1 VVLISGGL
9 RGDRQPC
16 GVEQNGEG
24 AERHED
30 GECGGEEKSCGTSQ
44 TEGHEQI
51 RPVMWLAHENLWAR
65 YKQWVAAA
73 GARGMVGQGGTVRI
87 GGGGG
92 PAATAGARGRK
103 TPWWLTSGPSVPFN
117 LIHFSKAPTSK
128 FTNMIFLISKNEE
141 TFLGDQ
147 RDNKEQLSFWDPL
160 PNPSGLHVIN
170 SRTNLKL
177 NLP

>member
-65 YKQWVAAA
+65 YKRWVAAA

-117 LIHFSKAPTSK
+117 LIRFSKAPTSK
-128 FTNMIFLISKNEE
+128 FTNMIFPMSKMKKLFEVI
-141 TFLGDQ
+141 
-147 RDNKEQLSFWDPL
+147 KEIIKNNFHFW
-160 PNPSGLHVIN
+160 LHFQI
-170 SRTNLKL
+170 LLDCKL
-177 NLP
+177 